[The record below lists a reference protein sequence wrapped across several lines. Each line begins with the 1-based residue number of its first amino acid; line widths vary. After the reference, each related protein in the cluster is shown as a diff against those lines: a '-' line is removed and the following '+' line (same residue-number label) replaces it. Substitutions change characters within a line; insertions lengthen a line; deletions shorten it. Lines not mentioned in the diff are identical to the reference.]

1 MKRRI
6 AIIILVI
13 IALAIPALAQDAAE
27 LRFLCYQDSNECEV
41 YADMLAR
48 FTDESGIAVAVETA
62 PESEIVAALADGL
75 PADIVRLSDMAAL
88 NEMVAMVAES
98 GNVMGFSGAAESVA
112 VVAPFVNLSLF
123 AEAGVDLPGNGE
135 TAASWD
141 EWLDAL
147 ELVVERTDAQYA
159 LAVDN
164 KDHRLVGPAM
174 SLGAQYF
181 DDDRNLTLPDDSGLR
196 AFLSILSGLLD
207 AGLTPHDTLLG
218 TGKSQDYF
226 TRGETVMY
234 ICGSWKV
241 EEVAQQVGADFDWA
255 VLPNPSGAGG
265 STGVAQ
271 TTFLVAQAGVP
282 NRPAIDE
289 LIDWLFQPMRMR
301 EFAERTRLVPAAD
314 YGADDTL
321 AYDTDDPVVAAALNA
336 FVREVQYL
344 QVQVGALHM
353 SPQASVYYAASNEYL
368 RAYFAGD
375 VDMDEALAGIKAAL
389 ADAHN
394 ASPRPEEE

>member
-6 AIIILVI
+6 ATIIVVI
-13 IALAIPALAQDAAE
+13 AALAIPALANDTLE
-27 LRFLCYQDSNECEV
+27 LRFLCYQDNNECEV

-88 NEMVAMVAES
+88 NAAIES
-98 GNVMGFSGAAESVA
+98 GSAGLYGVSHSLA

-147 ELVVERTDAQYA
+147 QLVVERTDAQYA

-207 AGLTPHDTLLG
+207 AGMTPHDTLLG

-241 EEVAQQVGADFDWA
+241 EEVAQQVGEDFDWA
-255 VLPNPSGAGG
+255 IVPNPSGAGG

-271 TTFLVAQAGVP
+271 ATFLIAQAGAP
-282 NRPAIDE
+282 NSQAADE
-289 LIDWLFQPMRMR
+289 VMEWLTRSGRMR
-301 EFAERTRLVPAAD
+301 EFARRTLLVPAMD
-314 YGADDTL
+314 YAAGDTL

-336 FVREVQYL
+336 FAREALNVQD
-344 QVQVGALHM
+344 QAGALHM
-353 SPQASVYYAASNEYL
+353 HPRASVYYAASNEYL

-394 ASPRPEEE
+394 ASSRPEEE

>member
-6 AIIILVI
+6 ATIVI
-13 IALAIPALAQDAAE
+13 VIAALAIPALAQDAAK
-27 LRFLCYQDSNECEV
+27 LRFLCFQDGNECEV
-41 YADMLAR
+41 YAAMLAR
-48 FTDESGIAVAVETA
+48 FTAESGIAVAVEIA

-75 PADIVRLSDMAAL
+75 PADIMRLSDMAAL
-88 NEMVAMVAES
+88 HDAAES
-98 GNVMGFSGAAESVA
+98 GMDGLHGLPDSLA
-112 VVAPFVNLSLF
+112 VIAPFVNLSLF
-123 AEAGVDLPGNGE
+123 EEGGVSVPGDGE

-147 ELVVERTDAQYA
+147 KLVVERTDAQYA

-181 DDDRNLTLPDDSGLR
+181 DTDNSLTLPDDSGLR
-196 AFLSILSGLLD
+196 VFLSILRGLLD
-207 AGLTPHDTLLG
+207 AGMTPHDTLLG
-218 TGKSQDYF
+218 TGKSQEYF
-226 TRGETVMY
+226 TRGEAVMY

-241 EEVAQQVGADFDWA
+241 EEVARQVGEDFDWA

-271 TTFLVAQAGVP
+271 ATSLVAQAGAP
-282 NRPAIDE
+282 NSQAVNE
-289 LIDWLFQPMRMR
+289 VMEWLSRSGRMR
-301 EFAERTRLVPAAD
+301 EFARRTLLVPAMEYAAD
-314 YGADDTL
+314 ETL

-336 FVREVQYL
+336 FAREALNL
-344 QVQVGALHM
+344 QDQAGLLHM
-353 SPQASVYYAASNEYL
+353 HPLAGVYYSASNEYL

-375 VDMDEALAGIKAAL
+375 VDMDTALAGIKAAL
-389 ADAHN
+389 ADAQN
-394 ASPRPEEE
+394 ASPRPDKE

>member
-1 MKRRI
+1 MIRHI
-6 AIIILVI
+6 ATIVVVI
-13 IALAIPALAQDAAE
+13 VIAALAIPALANDTLE

-48 FTDESGIAVAVETA
+48 FTDESGIAVAVEIA

-88 NEMVAMVAES
+88 HDAVES
-98 GNVMGFSGAAESVA
+98 GMAGLHGLPDSLA

-123 AEAGVDLPGNGE
+123 AEAGVDLPGDGE

-147 ELVVERTDAQYA
+147 QLVVERTDAQYA

-181 DDDRNLTLPDDSGLR
+181 DDDRTLTLPDDSGLR

-207 AGLTPHDTLLG
+207 AGTTPHDTLLG

-241 EEVAQQVGADFDWA
+241 EEVAQQVGEDYDWA

-271 TTFLVAQAGVP
+271 ATSLVAQAGAP
-282 NRPAIDE
+282 NSEAVYE
-289 LIDWLFQPMRMR
+289 VLEWLTYPTRVS
-301 EFAERTRLVPAAD
+301 EFTRRTLLVPAMEYPAD
-314 YGADDTL
+314 ETL

-336 FVREVQYL
+336 FAREALNVQD
-344 QVQVGALHM
+344 QAGALHM
-353 SPQASVYYAASNEYL
+353 SPQAGAYYAASNEYL

-389 ADAHN
+389 ADAHT

>member
-1 MKRRI
+1 MQRRTI
-6 AIIILVI
+6 VLVLLLL
-13 IALAIPALAQDAAE
+13 ALVMSTASFALAQDAAE
-27 LRFLCYQDSNECEV
+27 LRFLCYQDGNECEV
-41 YADMLAR
+41 YTDMLAR
-48 FTDESGIAVAVETA
+48 FTDESGIAVAVEIA

-88 NEMVAMVAES
+88 NAAIES
-98 GNVMGFSGAAESVA
+98 GSAGLYGLPDSLA

-123 AEAGVDLPGNGE
+123 AEAGVPVPGDGE

-196 AFLSILSGLLD
+196 AFLSILRGLLD
-207 AGLTPHDTLLG
+207 AGMTPHDTLLG

-241 EEVAQQVGADFDWA
+241 EEVAEQVGADFDWA
-255 VLPNPSGAGG
+255 VLPNLSGAGG

-271 TTFLVAQAGVP
+271 ATFLVAQADAP

-289 LIDWLFQPMRMR
+289 LMDWLFQPMRIR
-301 EFAERTRLVPAAD
+301 EFAQRTLLVPAID
-314 YGADDTL
+314 YAADDTL

-336 FVREVQYL
+336 FAREALNL
-344 QVQVGALHM
+344 QDQAGLVHM
-353 SPQASVYYAASNEYL
+353 HPQANVYYAASNEYL

-389 ADAHN
+389 ADAQN
-394 ASPRPEEE
+394 ASRRPDEE

>member
-1 MKRRI
+1 M
-6 AIIILVI
+6 
-13 IALAIPALAQDAAE
+13 
-27 LRFLCYQDSNECEV
+27 
-41 YADMLAR
+41 
-48 FTDESGIAVAVETA
+48 
-62 PESEIVAALADGL
+62 
-75 PADIVRLSDMAAL
+75 
-88 NEMVAMVAES
+88 
-98 GNVMGFSGAAESVA
+98 
-112 VVAPFVNLSLF
+112 
-123 AEAGVDLPGNGE
+123 DLPGNGE

-141 EWLDAL
+141 EWLEAL
-147 ELVVERTDAQYA
+147 ELVVKRTDAQYT

-207 AGLTPHDTLLG
+207 AGMTPHDTLLG

-241 EEVAQQVGADFDWA
+241 EEVAQQVGEDFDWA

-265 STGVAQ
+265 STGVGQA
-271 TTFLVAQAGVP
+271 TFLIAQAGAP
-282 NRPAIDE
+282 NSQAVDE
-289 LIDWLFQPMRMR
+289 VMDWLFQPTRMR

-336 FVREVQYL
+336 FAREALNL
-344 QVQVGALHM
+344 QDQAGGLHM
-353 SPQASVYYAASNEYL
+353 HPLANVYYAASNEYL
-368 RAYFAGD
+368 RAWFAGD

-389 ADAHN
+389 ANAHN
-394 ASPRPEEE
+394 ASPRPDEETEGD

>member
-1 MKRRI
+1 MKRHI
-6 AIIILVI
+6 ATIIVVI
-13 IALAIPALAQDAAE
+13 VIAALAIPALANDTQE
-27 LRFLCYQDSNECEV
+27 LRFLCYQDGNECEV

-48 FTDESGIAVAVETA
+48 FTAESGIAVAVEIA

-75 PADIVRLSDMAAL
+75 PADIVRLSDPSSIPDDTFGTPDSL
-88 NEMVAMVAES
+88 
-98 GNVMGFSGAAESVA
+98 A
-112 VVAPFVNLSLF
+112 VIAPFVNLSLF
-123 AEAGVDLPGNGE
+123 AEAGVSVPDDGE

-141 EWLDAL
+141 EWLEAL

-164 KDHRLVGPAM
+164 KGHRLVGPAM

-181 DDDRNLTLPDDSGLR
+181 DAESNLTLPDDSGLR
-196 AFLSILSGLLD
+196 AFLSILSELLD
-207 AGLTPHDTLLG
+207 AGMTPQDTLLG

-265 STGVAQ
+265 STAVAQ
-271 TTFLVAQAGVP
+271 ATSLVAQAGAP
-282 NRPAIDE
+282 NSQAVKE
-289 LIDWLFQPMRMR
+289 VMEWLARSGHMR
-301 EFAERTRLVPAAD
+301 EFARRTLLVPAMEYA
-314 YGADDTL
+314 ADDTL

-336 FVREVQYL
+336 FAREALNL
-344 QVQVGALHM
+344 QDQAGLLHIH
-353 SPQASVYYAASNEYL
+353 PWAGVYYAASDEYL

-389 ADAHN
+389 ADAQS
-394 ASPRPEEE
+394 ASLRPDEETEGK